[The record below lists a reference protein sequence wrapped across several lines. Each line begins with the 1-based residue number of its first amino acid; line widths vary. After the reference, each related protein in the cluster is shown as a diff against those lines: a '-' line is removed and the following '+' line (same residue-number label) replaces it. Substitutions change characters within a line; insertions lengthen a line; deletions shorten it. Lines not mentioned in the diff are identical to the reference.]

1 MDNFSHIITA
11 GVGPIIVISACGLL
25 CLALY
30 NRLAAVVTRLRAFH
44 RERLHEQE
52 ALNRARKQVPA
63 DETATVMHHEVLGML
78 ETQTRHVTRR
88 AKLIRN
94 ALACLLAAVACLA
107 ICSLALG
114 MSAFLPHLIYVAA
127 VLFVLGLLLLIAG
140 IGFALVEIRHALDP
154 IELESR
160 FVREM
165 VDQFEHL

>member
-1 MDNFSHIITA
+1 MLAWNARRFLKTAAHVRLILTTTPIHGPLSRSTTIPYPFGMADWSRIIAA

-52 ALNRARKQVPA
+52 ALNHARKQVPA
-63 DETATVMHHEVLGML
+63 DETAMVMHLEVLGML

-94 ALACLLAAVACLA
+94 ALACLLACVACLA
-107 ICSLALG
+107 I
-114 MSAFLPHLIYVAA
+114 
-127 VLFVLGLLLLIAG
+127 
-140 IGFALVEIRHALDP
+140 
-154 IELESR
+154 
-160 FVREM
+160 
-165 VDQFEHL
+165 